1 MEYKEFI
8 SKLYI
13 KGVWLAKDEFSMELF
28 LSAVND
34 TSVITDK
41 RSSIQ
46 SYKGY
51 NRGNPI
57 NEISYDVISDLN
69 KSGIESFLEEYL
81 NQKPDKKL
89 EYSQK
94 ICDKFNKEISCI
106 IPENLCE
113 KIAAFFIDEVLKP
126 TAKEYEKTNANAK
139 AVSIEKAPDPIQET
153 QNAENCNDNDVENSI
168 VSIDNISTTNINET
182 FDDSTTNHITLIKDG
197 HSNNI
202 IINTSSK
209 NADELA
215 GLKALINELNSRFMD
230 LDEKG
235 IILHMSS
242 WLRSE
247 EERNEKEQEF
257 EIIKSDFIN
266 ENKKLRKFYLIFPE
280 LKEKFEKML
289 SLSRTLTFWYGYK
302 RDEQNHTR
310 IDCDHQIEEYR
321 KCINEVW
328 KILSK

>member
-197 HSNNI
+197 HSNN
-202 IINTSSK
+202 
-209 NADELA
+209 
-215 GLKALINELNSRFMD
+215 LI
-230 LDEKG
+230 
-235 IILHMSS
+235 
-242 WLRSE
+242 
-247 EERNEKEQEF
+247 
-257 EIIKSDFIN
+257 
-266 ENKKLRKFYLIFPE
+266 P
-280 LKEKFEKML
+280 
-289 SLSRTLTFWYGYK
+289 
-302 RDEQNHTR
+302 QN
-310 IDCDHQIEEYR
+310 
-321 KCINEVW
+321 
-328 KILSK
+328 